1 MTYCVG
7 LCLKDGLVFLSDTR
21 TNAGVDQIGT
31 FRKMSLFQKDND
43 RFFTLMSAGNLA
55 ITQAVKEIL
64 RQGQLLNGKNL
75 WNVENAHDAAVVV
88 GNAIKQVYDR
98 DHESLEKSG
107 IEFNCSLIF
116 GGQVKNER
124 TRLFNLYSAGNFIE
138 ATPENCYFQIGESK
152 YGKPILDR
160 VITFETPLNLATK
173 CALISMDSTLKSNIS
188 VGLPLDLLV
197 YERNA
202 FQATKLVTLDETN
215 PYYQMIHQSW
225 GEKLRAAFNSIA
237 EPSWSG
243 VNLSRS
249 ISSPA
254 KRMGAVPIYKA
265 VKIPSTKVVKKVS
278 AVPNKLSPKQS
289 IPARGKA
296 KTVSKTVAKA
306 KTNSKI

>member
-31 FRKMSLFQKDND
+31 FRKMALFQNKS

-64 RQGQLLNGKNL
+64 LQGQLLNGVNL
-75 WNVENAHDAAVVV
+75 WTAENAHDAAVVV
-88 GNAIKQVYDR
+88 GDAIKQVYER
-98 DHESLEKSG
+98 DHLALEKAG
-107 IEFNCSLIF
+107 IEFNCNLIF
-116 GGQVKNER
+116 GGQIKGER
-124 TRLFNLYSAGNFIE
+124 PRLFNVYSAGNFIE

-160 VITFETPLNLATK
+160 VVNFSTPLNLATK
-173 CALISMDSTLKSNIS
+173 CALISMDSTLNSNIS

-197 YERNA
+197 YEKNSLKPS
-202 FQATKLVTLDETN
+202 KLVTLDESN
-215 PYYQMIHQSW
+215 PYFQMIHQLW

-243 VNLSRS
+243 AHKSS
-249 ISSPA
+249 AISAPA
-254 KRMGAVPIYKA
+254 KRMSAVPIHHQPPK
-265 VKIPSTKVVKKVS
+265 VKVVKS
-278 AVPNKLSPKQS
+278 YPAVKN
-289 IPARGKA
+289 
-296 KTVSKTVAKA
+296 SKSVQKIVAKKKA
-306 KTNSKI
+306 